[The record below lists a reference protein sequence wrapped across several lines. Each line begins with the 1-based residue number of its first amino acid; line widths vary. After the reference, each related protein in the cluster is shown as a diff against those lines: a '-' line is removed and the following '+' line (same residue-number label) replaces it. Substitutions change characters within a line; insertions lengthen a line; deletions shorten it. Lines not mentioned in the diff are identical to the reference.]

1 MFASITCPRLTS
13 NLLAGQRQRRLQWL
27 LMTTMLHSPHSLHIA
42 VNGWMAGRLAS
53 GSGQYLDHL
62 LDWLPQVAPTLQISL
77 LLPVHPALG
86 ATTPATVAE
95 RWPGIA
101 CVPVSLPPL
110 PENLAKLWWEQV
122 AAPHAAQQ
130 AHADLYWVPYWA
142 GPIWAPLPVAVTIHD
157 LIPLLLPAYRGRL
170 VQRAYTRLV
179 AWSARRA
186 AAILTVSEAAARDIV
201 AHLDVAP
208 ARVFVVYH
216 GPNQEGAPLPT
227 VADCARVRQRYALP
241 ARFFLYLG
249 GFDVRKNL
257 AGIIGGYARYLA
269 RGGDPAVKLVLAG
282 ALPAADTDFFPD
294 PRRLAHAAGCAEH
307 VICCG
312 WVEEDDKPALY
323 ALATGFVF
331 PSLYEGFGMM
341 VLEAMQAGAPVV
353 TSEK

>member
-1 MFASITCPRLTS
+1 
-13 NLLAGQRQRRLQWL
+13 
-27 LMTTMLHSPHSLHIA
+27 MTTTLHSLHIA

-62 LDWLPQVAPTLQISL
+62 LDWLPRIAADARISL
-77 LLPVHPALG
+77 LLPVHPAMG
-86 ATTPATVAE
+86 ATTPAAISA
-95 RWPGIA
+95 RWPGVV
-101 CVPVSLPPL
+101 CVPVALPPL

-122 AAPHAAQQ
+122 VAPRAAQQ
-130 AHADLYWVPYWA
+130 VRADLYWVPYWA
-142 GPIWAPLPVAVTIHD
+142 GPIWAPLPVAITIHD

-179 AWSARRA
+179 AWTAHRA

-216 GPNQEGAPLPT
+216 GPNQEGAPLST
-227 VADCARVRQRYALP
+227 AADCVRVRQRYALP

-294 PRRLAHAAGCAEH
+294 PRRLAHEAGCADH

-312 WVEEDDKPALY
+312 WVEEADKPALY
-323 ALATGFVF
+323 ALAAAFIF
-331 PSLYEGFGMM
+331 PSRYEGFGMM
-341 VLEAMQAGAPVV
+341 VLEAMQAGTPVV
-353 TSEK
+353 TSER